1 MWDCVLI
8 GEGTRSTGPGGKR
21 KQDRG
26 HGTMEQVEQAGNANG
41 SQVIRHSF
49 VRRHELPADVDDII
63 RALGAFYREECLRVR
78 MGLDAD
84 DDRNR
89 AYLGTYFPRSFIEWA
104 TLWGEL
110 LSYLPVHDVFS
121 RKRTITLASF
131 GSGTGGDVVGA
142 LYALMDAG
150 LVPERVRVYSYDGNT
165 DALDKQQRILGN
177 LRAKRVF
184 PFELEFECREYTW
197 GLDASS
203 FEESCR
209 RMRDMLPET
218 VDLIQTSKWLVEFYN
233 RDRNAAAGTIQNL
246 LRFAETAVGPQG
258 LVAALDLTTK
268 DCGTWFPYLLNREA
282 IAYLRAG
289 GHLRTVTPIPCAL
302 TQGNCASGCRCFTQ
316 RKLKVSS
323 SFGEQ
328 VPTKVCYRVFAPME
342 FASDITKTFADR
354 PYYVA
359 VQSYSN
365 DLMCHRGRRT
375 IVGDRAPNG
384 FSGYGQG

>member
-1 MWDCVLI
+1 
-8 GEGTRSTGPGGKR
+8 
-21 KQDRG
+21 
-26 HGTMEQVEQAGNANG
+26 MEQIEKIGLG
-41 SQVIRHSF
+41 SGLEVGRKGF
-49 VRRHELPADVDDII
+49 VRRAFLPTDVDVILK
-63 RALGAFYREECLRVR
+63 RMGAFYREECLRVR

-84 DDRNR
+84 DERNR

-110 LSYLPVHDVFS
+110 LSYQPVHAEFS
-121 RKRTITLASF
+121 RKRTIAMASF

-150 LVPERVRVYSYDGNT
+150 LTPERVRVYSFDGNT
-165 DALDKQQRILGN
+165 DALDKQRRILAE
-177 LRAKRVF
+177 LRAKGTF
-184 PFELEFECREYTW
+184 PFELELECREYTW
-197 GLDASS
+197 GLDAGS
-203 FEESCR
+203 FEESCN
-209 RMRDMLPET
+209 RMRGMLPAAI
-218 VDLIQTSKWLVEFYN
+218 DLVQTSKWLVEFYN
-233 RDRNAAAGTIQNL
+233 RDRTAAAGMIQNL

-282 IAYLRAG
+282 IAYLKAG
-289 GHLRTVTPIPCAL
+289 GQLRTVTPIPCAL

-328 VPTKVCYRVFAPME
+328 VPTKVCYRVFAPMK